1 MGLDDYVESRCDEC
15 DSPLTQ
21 LRGEW
26 YCPRCAEDGDFQLV
40 PDSDD
45 FAL

>member
-15 DSPLTQ
+15 KSPLVQ
-21 LRGEW
+21 LDGDW
-26 YCPRCAEDGDFQLV
+26 YCPECGDGDDFSLV
-40 PDSDD
+40 PDTDD

>member
-15 DSPLTQ
+15 DSPLVQ
-21 LRGEW
+21 LDGDW
-26 YCPRCAEDGDFQLV
+26 LCPECAEDGEFHLV
-40 PDSDD
+40 PDKDD